1 MVPQK
6 TRSRRANVTNT
17 DVKPERIAPERIAP
31 ERIAKVMARA
41 GLCSRRQAEAW
52 IADGRVTV
60 NGETLTTPAVTVTG
74 KDRITV
80 DGKPLPE
87 RDRTRL
93 FLFHKPKGL
102 VTTRRDPERRKT
114 VFDAL
119 PADLPR
125 VVTVGRLDITTEG
138 LLLLTNDGGL
148 ARALELPAN
157 AWQRHYRA
165 RVLGKITQDALD
177 RLAEGVTIEGVRYQ
191 PINASLEDGAGG
203 ANRWI
208 ALTLTEGKNREVRR
222 VLEHLGLKV
231 NRLIRTGYGP
241 FSLGALPQ
249 GAVEEVARKDVDALT
264 KRMNRT
270 QRRGA

>member
-1 MVPQK
+1 M
-6 TRSRRANVTNT
+6 T
-17 DVKPERIAPERIAP
+17 DHSTKSQALGKALARGKP

-41 GLCSRRQAEAW
+41 GLCSRREAERW
-52 IADGRVTV
+52 IADGRVLV
-60 NGETLTTPAVTVTG
+60 NGEMLTTPARTVTD
-74 KDRITV
+74 KDTIVV
-80 DGKPLPE
+80 DGTPLPE

-102 VTTRRDPERRKT
+102 VTTRRDSEGRRT

-119 PADLPR
+119 PPDLPR

-157 AWQRHYRA
+157 GWRRHYRA
-165 RVLGKITQDALD
+165 RALGKVAQADLD
-177 RLAEGVTIEGVRYQ
+177 RLAEGVTIEGVRYR
-191 PINASLEDGAGG
+191 PINASLDNGAGG

-208 ALTLTEGKNREVRR
+208 TLTLTEGKNREVRR
-222 VLEHLGLKV
+222 VLEHLGLKI

-241 FSLGALPQ
+241 FNLGALPP
-249 GAVEEVARKDVDALT
+249 GAVEEVARKDVATLA
-264 KRMNRT
+264 KRLARAT
-270 QRRGA
+270 RGDR

>member
-1 MVPQK
+1 MSNHSTK
-6 TRSRRANVTNT
+6 SRPSGKVLMRG
-17 DVKPERIAPERIAP
+17 AP

-41 GLCSRRQAEAW
+41 GLCSRREAERW
-52 IADGRVTV
+52 IADGRVMV
-60 NGETLTTPAVTVTG
+60 NGAILTTPAVTVTA
-74 KDRITV
+74 KDTIVV
-80 DGKPLPE
+80 DGKPLPD

-102 VTTRRDPERRKT
+102 VTTRRDPDGRRT

-119 PADLPR
+119 PPDLPR
-125 VVTVGRLDITTEG
+125 VVTIGRLDITTEG

-157 AWQRHYRA
+157 GWQRHYRA
-165 RVLGKITQDALD
+165 RALGPVTQADLD
-177 RLAEGVTIEGVRYQ
+177 RLAEGVTIAGVRYL
-191 PINASLEDGAGG
+191 PINASLDDGAGG

-208 ALTLTEGKNREVRR
+208 TLTLTEGKNREVRR

-241 FSLGALPQ
+241 FDLGALPP
-249 GAVEEVARKDVDALT
+249 GAVEEVARKDVEALV
-264 KRMNRT
+264 KRAARK
-270 QRRGA
+270 AH